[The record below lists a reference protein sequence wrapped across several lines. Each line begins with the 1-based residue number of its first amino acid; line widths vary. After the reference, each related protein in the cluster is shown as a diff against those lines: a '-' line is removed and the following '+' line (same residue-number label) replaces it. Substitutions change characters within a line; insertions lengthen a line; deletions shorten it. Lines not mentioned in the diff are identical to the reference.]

1 MRRQAVPEW
10 VRYLIRELTRP
21 PYFLEQIF
29 NAQHH
34 SAAGSGEAAD
44 QPPPGEHRQSYRNQS
59 EQSKGASST
68 GRPSWS
74 GSSHPRNPRRPATSG
89 GDTERHTKTVG
100 ADARPA
106 DVRSEGSRSGNSRT
120 EGSRSGGSLADD
132 AHTEDV
138 RAERVRW
145 QGAPAAPVQRQGTA
159 RRAEFVPTAHKG
171 KVRTAGKKR
180 TWSSAFRR
188 TGYPVALAK
197 AYGWKV
203 ESAESVADIIKV
215 ATSQGNY
222 ALKRTHITPERVE
235 FIYRATR
242 YLRNQGFRGAPRFAL
257 SSEKLPGVE
266 KDGHTYY
273 ATEWIEGNNVNFASL
288 SQLGMLARTLAE
300 FHELSRG
307 FEWSAYNP
315 PYEFGL
321 TGLIRS
327 RAADLKNLLTRAE
340 TRDNPDEF
348 DQVLARMAPRLRHDA
363 EKSLR
368 IAEDQQ
374 CNKFLL
380 EDEENPGLCHLDVI
394 PGNFVYTAD
403 KEIYVLDMDLSTFA
417 PRVLDLAHLLRR
429 SLEQL
434 NWQPD
439 AAYTCFVQYDAVRP
453 MTAEEYLWV
462 QCLLTFPYRAWRLA
476 HTRFHVFRDR
486 RQTEELK
493 EISAQESRRQSFL
506 DAYGRQIM
514 REVD

>member
-1 MRRQAVPEW
+1 MRADGVQA
-10 VRYLIRELTRP
+10 
-21 PYFLEQIF
+21 
-29 NAQHH
+29 
-34 SAAGSGEAAD
+34 
-44 QPPPGEHRQSYRNQS
+44 
-59 EQSKGASST
+59 
-68 GRPSWS
+68 
-74 GSSHPRNPRRPATSG
+74 
-89 GDTERHTKTVG
+89 
-100 ADARPA
+100 
-106 DVRSEGSRSGNSRT
+106 EG
-120 EGSRSGGSLADD
+120 
-132 AHTEDV
+132 V
-138 RAERVRW
+138 RAERVRS
-145 QGAPAAPVQRQGTA
+145 QGAPTASFQRQETA
-159 RRAEFVPTAHKG
+159 ERAEFVPTAHKG
-171 KVRTAGKKR
+171 KIRTTGKR
-180 TWSSAFRR
+180 RAWSSVFRR

-197 AYGWKV
+197 AYGWKID
-203 ESAESVADIIKV
+203 SAEPVADIIKV

-222 ALKRTHITPERVE
+222 ALKRTHIAPERVD
-235 FIYRATR
+235 FIYRVTR
-242 YLRNQGFRGAPRFAL
+242 YLRNQGFRRAPRFAL
-257 SSEKLPGVE
+257 SSEKLPGVT

-273 ATEWIEGNNVNFASL
+273 ATEWIDGNNVNFASL
-288 SQLGMLARTLAE
+288 SQLGTLARTLAE

-327 RAADLKNLLTRAE
+327 RAADLKNLLIRAE

-348 DQVLARMAPRLRHDA
+348 DQVLARMAPRLRQDA

-380 EDEENPGLCHLDVI
+380 QDEENPGLCHLDVI

-403 KEIYVLDMDLSTFA
+403 KEIYLLDLDLSTFA

-493 EISAQESRRQSFL
+493 EISAQESRRHSFL